1 MTALSDGTDDDE
13 GGFTGFVSRNDR
25 SGASPLGLAA
35 GSPWPR
41 GAGFRGAA
49 RRCGRGHAFLTDA
62 PEVLARGVSFA
73 GFCKTAAGARSS
85 ACLNGTHSSDP
96 TIAPRAIGAPG
107 RNFTHPLKGDLSM
120 RGFQRPAP
128 INWPI
133 STHDH
138 RDSSI
143 HLHCLQPPCF
153 SCRPELNTFANGLD
167 ETDSSVGVP
176 HVVSYAVPFVL
187 SSLGMPPRR
196 SAQAAGSSRATSSEA
211 GSSSGVSA
219 FFSRMLGRGQGARRG
234 A

>member
-1 MTALSDGTDDDE
+1 MASKRTWPPRPS
-13 GGFTGFVSRNDR
+13 
-25 SGASPLGLAA
+25 ASPLGRR
-35 GSPWPR
+35 GR
-41 GAGFRGAA
+41 GALGFAA
-49 RRCGRGHAFLTDA
+49 LLVVVVEATHFSPTRPRFWHGESLSI
-62 PEVLARGVSFA
+62 SFA